1 MPGADPAVFL
11 TKAVDFDVAA
21 RADALLS
28 CPRSVVCAGIGEVQ
42 CFVELAV
49 RDLCVDEVLALWSL
63 VVPLLL
69 LRADR
74 LPSQRHFVGLVGLTA
89 DFQGHRPGKF
99 YDLNPDYRLL
109 LFRDLRPHH
118 PGRTQNG
125 KKRNR
130 TYRHLAE
137 TVHWISR
144 KSSYQIVFK
153 CLLFPICSSR
163 VIRVRP
169 SARAVAPMRRSAGSR
184 G

>member
-28 CPRSVVCAGIGEVQ
+28 CPRSVFCAGIGEVQ

-74 LPSQRHFVGLVGLTA
+74 LIGATARAEGLT
-89 DFQGHRPGKF
+89 
-99 YDLNPDYRLL
+99 LIT
-109 LFRDLRPHH
+109 RDE
-118 PGRTQNG
+118 Q
-125 KKRNR
+125 
-130 TYRHLAE
+130 
-137 TVHWISR
+137 IR
-144 KSSYQIVFK
+144 KSK
-153 CLLFPICSSR
+153 LLKTIW
-163 VIRVRP
+163 
-169 SARAVAPMRRSAGSR
+169 
-184 G
+184 